1 MKTNLRLIGGKRLQS
16 PNNIYTRPTT
26 LRVREAIFNILS
38 NRVENSN
45 WLDLFSGTGAISCEA
60 YNHGA
65 KKIVAIEK
73 NKKNSNICL
82 NNILSLQNID
92 SRKNDIDVICKDV
105 LNWTKPNYERNLSS
119 KIFDFNKFKF
129 DFVYLD
135 PPYDS
140 NFHELVLNQ
149 IFNCDFLKKDSTVIC
164 EHSPNLIIKKST
176 LWETVD
182 IRDYGQSRLTFLINV
197 QHSRTSSVLI
207 PCTYE

>member
-26 LRVREAIFNILS
+26 LRVREAMFNILN

-65 KKIVAIEK
+65 RKIIAIEK
-73 NKKNSNICL
+73 NKFNSKICL
-82 NNILSLQNID
+82 ENLLSMQGID
-92 SRKNDIDVICKDV
+92 NRKRDIDVICKDV
-105 LNWTKPNYERNLSS
+105 LNWTKPNYERNMSS
-119 KIFDFNKFKF
+119 KIMDLDKLKF

-135 PPYDS
+135 PPYDA

-149 IFNCDFLKKDSTVIC
+149 IFNCNFLKKDSIVIC
-164 EHSPNLIIKKST
+164 EHSPNLFIKKST
-176 LWETVD
+176 LWETIDV
-182 IRDYGQSRLTFLINV
+182 RDYGQSRLTFLINV
-197 QHSRTSSVLI
+197 QHS
-207 PCTYE
+207 